1 MSEFFEFGADFQV
14 IVNLAV
20 EDDAPLAAIFED
32 GLIAGFEVDNFQ
44 AGRTKR
50 KKFRGENALL
60 VRAAADPA

>member
-20 EDDAPLAAIFED
+20 EDDAPLTAIFED

-44 AGRTKR
+44 PGRAKR
-50 KKFRGENALL
+50 KQSPTRKRPAGPARGA
-60 VRAAADPA
+60 